1 MFVFSN
7 VCFCGRYLVW
17 NFMEYY
23 CIWFQFRFSGVPDLM
38 TTMKL
43 MTIMIIIILTV
54 TMKPYCEQHWRVVTC
69 LNAESQRKR
78 SRDWTHKD
86 WGSKKDFSPAEWTL
100 LLLWRTLLSCR
111 GWSPRGP
118 LGQLSSDD
126 NTCPYYVYITLM
138 LTCNLKCSSCMT
150 TQPLCVYRSSD
161 VWICTVHASVC
172 VLVSAKKSICRQAKA
187 KRACTLQQL
196 HRTHTLNTHTKT
208 NSSHCSPFFTLSWAL
223 LVTPHG
229 DFALCQLSYSNKSP
243 RHWPPRLSLLT
254 TVWLTSIVDL
264 IDLFIILA
272 YLKKHILILCDLFN

>member
-23 CIWFQFRFSGVPDLM
+23 YIWFQFRFSGVPDLM

-54 TMKPYCEQHWRVVTC
+54 TMKPYCEQHWGVVTC
-69 LNAESQRKR
+69 LNAESQRKE
-78 SRDWTHKD
+78 WTRKD
-86 WGSKKDFSPAEWTL
+86 WGSKKDFSPAEWSL

-126 NTCPYYVYITLM
+126 NTCLYYVYINLM

-172 VLVSAKKSICRQAKA
+172 ACVLKEICLSSSKGKTCMHPPTTAQ
-187 KRACTLQQL
+187 
-196 HRTHTLNTHTKT
+196 NTHIKHTYKNKLQPLFT
-208 NSSHCSPFFTLSWAL
+208 ILHIVLSSACHSAWRLCSMSTF
-223 LVTPHG
+223 
-229 DFALCQLSYSNKSP
+229 
-243 RHWPPRLSLLT
+243 
-254 TVWLTSIVDL
+254 
-264 IDLFIILA
+264 LF
-272 YLKKHILILCDLFN
+272 